1 MRVINMEI
9 NLAYIVNTALGT
21 VPLAAFIIGWIIK
34 VERRL
39 TRIETTLEIAHED
52 NS

>member
-1 MRVINMEI
+1 MEI
-9 NLAYIVNTALGT
+9 NLVYIINTILGT
-21 VPLAAFIIGWIIK
+21 VPLAAFVVGWIIK

-52 NS
+52 NA